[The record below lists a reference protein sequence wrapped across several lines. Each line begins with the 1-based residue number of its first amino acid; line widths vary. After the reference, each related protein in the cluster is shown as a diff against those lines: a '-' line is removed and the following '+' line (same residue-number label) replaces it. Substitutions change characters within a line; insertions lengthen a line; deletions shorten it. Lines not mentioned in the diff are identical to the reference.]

1 VWIIPAESPG
11 EIGVIGIRHE
21 VVELALVGETLEP
34 VGEPTGNIEL
44 KRSIFGEFEGGPPS
58 VGGGPGTDIDDDIP
72 DSAPGASDEFDLGMR
87 ISLPVETAQDAAAK
101 GSGGVGLGPMGIEA
115 VIGEF
120 RSAPGSSEPTT
131 VIVPGF
137 KTDEPQAI
145 EWAGGEGH
153 GSVWT
158 ICTEG
163 RGRMKRP
170 PASR

>member
-1 VWIIPAESPG
+1 MIR
-11 EIGVIGIRHE
+11 IRHQI
-21 VVELALVGETLEP
+21 VEFALVGEALES
-34 VGEPTGNIEL
+34 VGEPAGDIEL
-44 KRSIFGEFEGGPPS
+44 KRSIFGEFEGGPPAM
-58 VGGGPGTDIDDDIP
+58 GGGSGTDIDNNIP
-72 DSAPGASDEFDLGMR
+72 DSATGASDEFDLGMR
-87 ISLPVETAQDAAAK
+87 IGLPVETAQDAVVK

-120 RSAPGSSEPTT
+120 RSAPGSGEPTP

-153 GSVWT
+153 GSVWI
-158 ICTEG
+158 ICTKG
-163 RGRMKRP
+163 SGRMKRP